1 MLLLLLMAA
10 TWRRMTDKSQGNA
23 QRNIARKRNGDGGK
37 AALGAWRARD
47 DDWGMGIMESGK
59 GGGQP
64 MQMQAMLKIEAAAAA
79 LAAEHAL
86 TTLCAG

>member
-1 MLLLLLMAA
+1 M
-10 TWRRMTDKSQGNA
+10 
-23 QRNIARKRNGDGGK
+23 ARKRDGDGGS

-86 TTLCAG
+86 TTLGAG